1 MSKDVIEAYKIGAII
16 EEVDAAF
23 DFISSGLKNLKEQK
37 TSVSNNHVTLQLLS
51 SGFERLVK
59 ILLLIKDKHINGT
72 YPELNVAKDRFSKY
86 NNGHGIKSMLNE
98 LILYSESVKLMQD
111 IPIVKEDLNYLQ
123 HDSDFIK
130 FIEIVTEF
138 SISQR
143 YFYIDIIASEKIS
156 NKYNPFDSFKQFI
169 LNFNKNIDTNKLTY
183 EEEEN
188 IAIKK
193 ATVCIEK
200 GARSL
205 SRFFTH
211 GFDSLGRQFYHK
223 FSNLILLKDKDLGIL
238 DYTKK
243 KINASDTY
251 KPINKF
257 SLKYLRFIGTVTKT
271 LLSKDYPDWPF
282 LVDQVKVYYVK
293 PFFYCVMI
301 DEKLFSLTGTTATK
315 YKLPLYFKSDKLNPK
330 GYATYLLEEAQ
341 KLKKLEFKLSVT
353 GKSVN
358 TKSVK

>member
-1 MSKDVIEAYKIGAII
+1 MIKDAIEAQKIGAIV

-59 ILLLIKDKHINGT
+59 ILLLIKDKHIDGT
-72 YPELNVAKDRFSKY
+72 YPGLEVAKKRFSKY
-86 NNGHGIKSMLNE
+86 NGGHGIKSMLDE
-98 LILYSESVKLMQD
+98 LMIYSESVELMQD
-111 IPIVKEDLNYLQ
+111 IPMVKEDLNYLQ
-123 HDSDFIK
+123 LDSDFTK

-169 LNFNKNIDTNKLTY
+169 LNFNRNIDTSKLSY

-188 IAIKK
+188 IAIKE
-193 ATVCIEK
+193 ATICIEK
-200 GARSL
+200 GARAL

-211 GFDSLGRQFYHK
+211 GFDSLGRQFYNK
-223 FSNLILLKDKDLGIL
+223 FSNLLLLKDKDLGTL
-238 DYTKK
+238 NYTEK
-243 KINASDTY
+243 KINPSDTY
-251 KPINKF
+251 KPITKF
-257 SLKYLRFIGTVTKT
+257 SLEYFPFIGAATKT

-282 LVDQVKVYYVK
+282 LVDQLKVYYVK

-301 DEKLFSLTGTTATK
+301 DEKLFSLTGATATK
-315 YKLPLYFKSDKLNPK
+315 YKLPLYNKSDKLKPK
-330 GYATYLLEEAQ
+330 GYARYLLEEAQ
-341 KLKKLEFKLSVT
+341 KLKKD
-353 GKSVN
+353 
-358 TKSVK
+358 